1 MSDFL
6 RPSFRVAF
14 LLGFAA
20 CAALMAYALYSQYVL
35 HLEPC
40 PLCIFQRIAMIGLGL
55 VFLAGGLA
63 GPKSLLGRG
72 FWAVLATLVAIA
84 GATISARHMWI
95 QSLPPDKVPACG
107 APLKDMLQMVKYGGT
122 TYGKVIV
129 KVFEGSGE
137 CAKINWTFLGLT
149 MPAWVLICFAALA
162 AWALLAGFRRRA

>member
-1 MSDFL
+1 MPGFF
-6 RPSFRVAF
+6 RPSFRASF

-20 CAALMAYALYSQYVL
+20 SAGLMGYALYSQYVL

-55 VFLAGGLA
+55 VFLVGGLV
-63 GPKSLLGRG
+63 GPKSRIWRG
-72 FWAVLATLVAIA
+72 IWGVLAALVAIA
-84 GATISARHMWI
+84 GAAVSARHVWI

-129 KVFEGSGE
+129 KVFEGDGE

-162 AWALLAGFRRRA
+162 AWALVTAFRRRA